1 MFIYNYM
8 FIFTY
13 IYIYS
18 ISHGYNFI
26 SKSLCFSV
34 GNMSYNRC
42 HLFYLFTKNRES
54 NGIRWVQAKGSSLEI
69 MTIHDD
75 FYCWVRGRIG
85 VDRYEISSDKR
96 KSIYSQYPQ
105 LSHLVAWHLQP
116 WKTSMRTKRSGPQL
130 RHSSLQKK
138 GESYAYQN

>member
-1 MFIYNYM
+1 MMGYD
-8 FIFTY
+8 
-13 IYIYS
+13 
-18 ISHGYNFI
+18 GYNFI
-26 SKSLCFSV
+26 SKPPCFSV
-34 GNMSYNRC
+34 GNMGYNRG
-42 HLFYLFTKNRES
+42 HLFTKKRES

-69 MTIHDD
+69 MTIYDD
-75 FYCWVRGRIG
+75 VQCRIRGIIG

-138 GESYAYQN
+138 GESYAYQNWTEFNIL